1 MWRLHGA
8 GGPPRRSRADSPAG
22 SLASLPAVSA
32 TDELLRRNT
41 AYAERFAH
49 GQLPA
54 RPAKP
59 VAVLTCM
66 DARIDPH
73 RMLGLAE
80 GDAHVIRNAGGVAND
95 DAIRSLAVSQRK
107 LGTREV
113 VVILHTDCGMRTFVE
128 DAFVDELAAET
139 GVRPAWETTTFHDDI
154 DADVRRA
161 VARVEASPFLLHG
174 DAVRGFVYEVETG
187 RLREVASP

>member
-1 MWRLHGA
+1 
-8 GGPPRRSRADSPAG
+8 
-22 SLASLPAVSA
+22 VSE
-32 TDELLRRNT
+32 TDELLRNNA
-41 AYAERFAH
+41 AYAERYVH
-49 GQLPA
+49 STLPA
-54 RPAKP
+54 PPAKP

-95 DAIRSLAVSQRK
+95 DAIRSLVVSQRK

-113 VVILHTDCGMRTFVE
+113 LVILHTDCGMRTFVE
-128 DAFVDELAAET
+128 EAFVEELETET
-139 GVRPAWETTTFHDDI
+139 GARPGWQTTSFHAEI
-154 DADVRRA
+154 EADVRRA
-161 VARVEASPFLLHG
+161 VARVRESPFLPHV

-187 RLREVASP
+187 RLREVTDA

>member
-1 MWRLHGA
+1 M
-8 GGPPRRSRADSPAG
+8 SD
-22 SLASLPAVSA
+22 
-32 TDELLRRNT
+32 TDELLRNNA
-41 AYAERFAH
+41 AYAEGFAH
-49 GQLPA
+49 GALRSTPV
-54 RPAKP
+54 KP

-95 DAIRSLAVSQRK
+95 DAIRSLVVSQRK

-113 VVILHTDCGMRTFVE
+113 LVILHTDCGMRTFAE
-128 DAFVDELAAET
+128 DDFVDQLEDET
-139 GVRPAWETTTFHDDI
+139 GVRPRWETTAFHDEI
-154 DADVRRA
+154 EADVRRA
-161 VARVEASPFLLHG
+161 LARVRESPFLPHV

-187 RLREVASP
+187 RLREVAG

>member
-1 MWRLHGA
+1 MANADRMLETAAARASELAAPGLD
-8 GGPPRRSRADSPAG
+8 PRPRRR
-22 SLASLPAVSA
+22 
-32 TDELLRRNT
+32 
-41 AYAERFAH
+41 
-49 GQLPA
+49 
-54 RPAKP
+54 

-95 DAIRSLAVSQRK
+95 DAIRSLVVSQRK

-113 VVILHTDCGMRTFVE
+113 IVILHTDCGMRTFAE
-128 DAFVDELAAET
+128 DAFAEELEAET
-139 GVRPAWETTTFHDDI
+139 GVRPTWQTTSFNEI
-154 DADVRRA
+154 EADVRRA
-161 VARVEASPFLLHG
+161 VSRVRATPYLPHR

-187 RLREVASP
+187 RLREVADS

>member
-1 MWRLHGA
+1 
-8 GGPPRRSRADSPAG
+8 
-22 SLASLPAVSA
+22 LPAVSE
-32 TDELLRRNT
+32 TDELLRNNA
-41 AYAERFAH
+41 AYVAEFAH
-49 GQLPA
+49 GELGAAP
-54 RPAKP
+54 RKP
-59 VAVLTCM
+59 VAVLKCM

-95 DAIRSLAVSQRK
+95 DAIRSLVVSQRK

-113 VVILHTDCGMRTFVE
+113 IVILHTDCGMRTFAE
-128 DAFVDELAAET
+128 DAFVEELAAET
-139 GVRPAWETTTFHDDI
+139 GVRPRWETTAFHEI

-161 VARVEASPFLLHG
+161 VERVRTSPFLPHL

-187 RLREVASP
+187 RLREVVA

>member
-1 MWRLHGA
+1 M
-8 GGPPRRSRADSPAG
+8 SE
-22 SLASLPAVSA
+22 
-32 TDELLRRNT
+32 TDELLRNNT
-41 AYAERFAH
+41 AYAATFAH
-49 GQLPA
+49 GDLRAAP
-54 RPAKP
+54 RKP
-59 VAVLTCM
+59 LAVLTCM

-95 DAIRSLAVSQRK
+95 DAIRSLVVSQRK

-113 VVILHTDCGMRTFVE
+113 IVILHTDCGMRTFAE
-128 DAFVDELAAET
+128 DAFVEELEAET
-139 GVRPAWETTTFHDDI
+139 GVRPQWETTAFHEI

-161 VARVEASPFLLHG
+161 VDRLRTSPFLPHR

-187 RLREVASP
+187 RLREVREQA

>member
-1 MWRLHGA
+1 
-8 GGPPRRSRADSPAG
+8 
-22 SLASLPAVSA
+22 VSV
-32 TDELLRRNT
+32 TDELLRNNA
-41 AYAERFAH
+41 AYAQAYTH
-49 GQLPA
+49 GALPS

-59 VAVLTCM
+59 IAVLTCM

-95 DAIRSLAVSQRK
+95 DAIRSLVVSQRK

-113 VVILHTDCGMRTFVE
+113 IVILHTDCGMRTFAE
-128 DAFVDELAAET
+128 DAFVEELEAET
-139 GVRPAWETTTFHDDI
+139 GVRPAWQTTSFNEI
-154 DADVRRA
+154 EADVRRA
-161 VARVEASPFLLHG
+161 VARVRASTFLPHR

-187 RLREVASP
+187 LLREVVS

>member
-1 MWRLHGA
+1 M
-8 GGPPRRSRADSPAG
+8 S
-22 SLASLPAVSA
+22 V
-32 TDELLRRNT
+32 TDELLTNNA
-41 AYAERFAH
+41 AYAQAYEH
-49 GQLPA
+49 GALPA
-54 RPAKP
+54 VPGKP

-95 DAIRSLAVSQRK
+95 DALRSLVVSQRK

-113 VVILHTDCGMRTFVE
+113 IVILHTDCGMRTFAE
-128 DAFVDELAAET
+128 DAFLDELEAET
-139 GVRPAWETTTFHDDI
+139 GVRPQWETTVFHEI
-154 DADVRRA
+154 EADVRRA
-161 VARVEASPFLLHG
+161 VARVRSSPFLPHR

-187 RLREVASP
+187 RLREVDC

>member
-1 MWRLHGA
+1 M
-8 GGPPRRSRADSPAG
+8 SE
-22 SLASLPAVSA
+22 
-32 TDELLRRNT
+32 TDELLRNNA
-41 AYAERFAH
+41 AYVAEFAH
-49 GQLPA
+49 GELGAAP
-54 RPAKP
+54 RKP

-95 DAIRSLAVSQRK
+95 DAIRSLVVSQRK

-113 VVILHTDCGMRTFVE
+113 IVILHTDCGMRTFAE
-128 DAFVDELAAET
+128 DAFVEELAAET
-139 GVRPAWETTTFHDDI
+139 GVRPRWETTAFHEI

-161 VARVEASPFLLHG
+161 VERVRTSPFLPHL

-187 RLREVASP
+187 RLREVVA

>member
-1 MWRLHGA
+1 LPDVSVNDDLLSNNAAYAAGYAHGA
-8 GGPPRRSRADSPAG
+8 LPP
-22 SLASLPAVSA
+22 
-32 TDELLRRNT
+32 
-41 AYAERFAH
+41 
-49 GQLPA
+49 

-95 DAIRSLAVSQRK
+95 DAIRSLVVSQRK

-113 VVILHTDCGMRTFVE
+113 LVILHTDCGMRTFVE
-128 DAFVDELAAET
+128 DMFVRELEAET
-139 GVRPAWETTTFHDDI
+139 GVRPAWETTAFHAEI
-154 DADVRRA
+154 EADVRRA
-161 VARVEASPFLLHG
+161 VARVRSSPFLLHV

-187 RLREVASP
+187 SLREVVS

>member
-1 MWRLHGA
+1 L
-8 GGPPRRSRADSPAG
+8 RA
-22 SLASLPAVSA
+22 VTA
-32 TDELLRRNT
+32 TDELLARNA
-41 AYAERFAH
+41 AYAKSSAH
-49 GQLPA
+49 RALPA
-54 RPAKP
+54 APAKP

-95 DAIRSLAVSQRK
+95 DAIRSLVVSQRK

-113 VVILHTDCGMRTFVE
+113 IVILHTDCGMRTFAE

-139 GVRPAWETTTFHDDI
+139 GVRPRWETTAFHEI
-154 DADVRRA
+154 EADVRRA
-161 VARVEASPFLLHG
+161 VARVRSSPFLPHV

-187 RLREVASP
+187 RLREVAEA

>member
-1 MWRLHGA
+1 M
-8 GGPPRRSRADSPAG
+8 
-22 SLASLPAVSA
+22 SA
-32 TDELLRRNT
+32 TDELLAANA
-41 AYAERFAH
+41 AYADAYAH
-49 GQLPA
+49 GALPTA
-54 RPAKP
+54 PAKP

-95 DAIRSLAVSQRK
+95 DAIRSLVVSQRK

-113 VVILHTDCGMRTFVE
+113 VVILHTDCGMRTFAE
-128 DAFVDELAAET
+128 DAFAEQLEAET
-139 GVRPAWETTTFHDDI
+139 GVRPAWQTTSFNEI
-154 DADVRRA
+154 EADVRRA
-161 VARVEASPFLLHG
+161 VTRVRASPFLPHR

-187 RLREVASP
+187 RLREVIS